1 MLLEAYQLLK
11 NRIGQ
16 GHLDNQTHEHFST
29 NISKAY
35 DTWRLILN
43 SDGAIHGIEP
53 MGEKESPGFWS
64 LVEGTSAKAKRFP
77 ALRPALPLLKLDAI
91 DDRRAQLKS
100 LYAARSRL
108 DQQVKEARENKD
120 VGNTIELERKCSEN
134 LAQTRG
140 LLLELAKSLPQNPQD
155 FMDAWEFKAA
165 PVLKWQTDVGTE
177 LHSYLQQCVKAFG
190 HFCGLRENLDWEYET
205 KAEKGSRDWKRDWKK
220 EIAQKH
226 SQANNAIAERL
237 VSAFVA
243 LLERSS
249 ETKNIK
255 AITDIFLG
263 KPEEIKKGKKKGQIK
278 FEVNAQLCVD
288 LHLPEALGSTL
299 YTPRMAKMVLAC
311 LGTGSAEELPGVCA
325 ISGEEGSLLKTKL
338 PVWDSPLFKTPPYSK
353 FSDTP
358 CNQRYGKFGLDG
370 FDISTHLARSLV
382 GALQGMTA
390 PNLEWKTWVK
400 LHNGKFKKQSGKK
413 PIPLKDLMLAHPSF
427 DMDELVTV
435 DVFTHGRTEDADEMA
450 DRATQF
456 VDCAERLCRALKE
469 RSKAGLGETEYMRIM
484 LVRPI
489 SKGQIQLSYAAA
501 PTTKDFVSALEAWA
515 LSGNNLPAKLCVPL
529 PYKKSVTD
537 FRWRTPRLLFPEQVC
552 QLLTQQWTRDGSERT
567 YIQGPPIG
575 MVLDLFLR
583 KRGVWEESALR
594 LLEMTLDR
602 GEALLIGA
610 GHVLHREDRGASDP
624 WKQWK
629 SFIAKAQ
636 SGKDKRY
643 PDYALAQ
650 TISLIGSL
658 LYAMNS
664 TVQDYMNESAYLVG
678 KLLAMM
684 DELHKC
690 YCVVVR
696 DGDIPNA
703 LIGNG
708 LLGRA
713 AESPALALEELAERS
728 RIYIGWAKS
737 VGGADEKKKIAVNSA
752 RKILRLAQPLAE
764 RLHTDQLLE
773 KELSAVGKAHLFLGY
788 LSPVLGGDGNGSAT
802 GDDPVETKVDNIN

>member
-16 GHLDNQTHEHFST
+16 GHDENQSHEHFSS

-43 SDGAIHGIEP
+43 SDGSIYKIEP
-53 MGEKESPGFWS
+53 MEEKESPGFWS
-64 LVEGTSAKAKRFP
+64 LIEGTSAKAKRFP
-77 ALRPALPLLKLDAI
+77 ALRQKSPLL
-91 DDRRAQLKS
+91 
-100 LYAARSRL
+100 RL
-108 DQQVKEARENKD
+108 DENATEWEILKRVTD
-120 VGNTIELERKCSEN
+120 NNLTETKNLLIELAAN
-134 LAQTRG
+134 LP
-140 LLLELAKSLPQNPQD
+140 KNPQD
-155 FMDAWEFKAA
+155 FHDAWTYKAA
-165 PVLKWQTDVGTE
+165 PIIEWEADANDDLLPFLK
-177 LHSYLQQCVKAFG
+177 QCVTAFG
-190 HFCGLRENLDWEYET
+190 RFSGLNEKLGWEYEA
-205 KAEKGSRDWKRDWKK
+205 KAKRNSREWKK
-220 EIAQKH
+220 ELEQNRHNHAETV
-226 SQANNAIAERL
+226 ANSL
-237 VSAFVA
+237 VSAFVV
-243 LLERSS
+243 LLQSA
-249 ETKNIK
+249 TQKDQIK
-255 AITDIFLG
+255 AIAASLLGTRKEKQG
-263 KPEEIKKGKKKGQIK
+263 KPVI
-278 FEVNAQLCVD
+278 EVATQLCID

-299 YTPRMAKMVLAC
+299 YTPRMAKMVLTC
-311 LGTGSAEELPGVCA
+311 LGAGSAEGLPGVCS
-325 ISGEEGSLLKTKL
+325 ISGVEGALLKTKL
-338 PVWDSPLFKTPPYSK
+338 PDWDSPLFKTPPYSK
-353 FSDTP
+353 FSAAP

-370 FDISTHLARSLV
+370 FDISAQLARSLV

-390 PNLEWKTWVK
+390 PDLEWKTWVK

-413 PIPLKDLMLAHPSF
+413 PMPLKDLMLAYPSF
-427 DMDELVTV
+427 DIDELVTV
-435 DVFTHGRTEDADEMA
+435 DVFTHGRGEDTDEMA
-450 DRATQF
+450 DRAAQF
-456 VDCAERLCRALKE
+456 VDCAERLCHTLKE
-469 RSKAGLGETEYMRIM
+469 RLKVVSGETEYMRIM
-484 LVRPI
+484 LVRAV
-489 SKGQIQLSYAAA
+489 SSGQVQLSYAVA
-501 PTTKDFVSALEAWA
+501 PTIKDFVSALEAWT
-515 LSGNNLPAKLCVPL
+515 LSGSNLPTKLCVPL

-537 FRWRTPRLLFPEQVC
+537 FRWRTPRLLFPEQIS

-567 YIQGPPIG
+567 YIQGPPVG

-610 GHVLHREDRGASDP
+610 GHVLHREDHGADDP
-624 WKQWK
+624 WKLWK

-664 TVQDYMNESAYLVG
+664 NVEDYINESAYLVG

-684 DELHKC
+684 DELHRC

-737 VGGADEKKKIAVNSA
+737 VGGADEKKKIAVHSA

-773 KELSAVGKAHLFLGY
+773 KELSAIGKAHLFLGY
-788 LSPVLGGDGNGSAT
+788 LSPVLGSDGKGSAT
-802 GDDPVETKVDNIN
+802 GDGPVEAEVDNIN

>member
-16 GHLDNQTHEHFST
+16 GHLENQSHEHFST
-29 NISKAY
+29 NIYKRY

-43 SDGAIHGIEP
+43 SDDGSIYKIEP
-53 MGEKESPGFWS
+53 MGEGESPGFWS

-77 ALRPALPLLKLDAI
+77 ALRPKSPLLQLNGDAKEWEI
-91 DDRRAQLKS
+91 LKRVS
-100 LYAARSRL
+100 DNNLS
-108 DQQVKEARENKD
+108 EAK
-120 VGNTIELERKCSEN
+120 N
-134 LAQTRG
+134 L
-140 LLLELAKSLPQNPQD
+140 LFELAAKLPKNPQD
-155 FMDAWEFKAA
+155 FHDAWTFKAA
-165 PVLKWQTDVGTE
+165 PIIEWQTDADGD
-177 LHSYLQQCVKAFG
+177 LLPFLKQCVTAFG
-190 HFCGLRENLDWEYET
+190 RFCGLNEKFGWECEAKAKKNSRE
-205 KAEKGSRDWKRDWKK
+205 WKK
-220 EIAQKH
+220 ELEQSRR
-226 SQANNAIAERL
+226 SQADAVANSL
-237 VSAFVA
+237 VSAFVV
-243 LLERSS
+243 LLQSATQRDQ
-249 ETKNIK
+249 IK
-255 AITDIFLG
+255 AIAASLLG
-263 KPEEIKKGKKKGQIK
+263 IRKEKKGKPVI
-278 FEVNAQLCVD
+278 EVATQLCID

-311 LGTGSAEELPGVCA
+311 LGTGSAEGPPGVCA
-325 ISGEEGSLLKTKL
+325 ISGAEEPLLKTKL
-338 PVWDSPLFKTPPYSK
+338 PDWDSPLFKTPPYSK
-353 FSDTP
+353 FSAAP

-370 FDISTHLARSLV
+370 FDISSHLARSLV
-382 GALQGMTA
+382 GALQGMTD
-390 PNLEWKTWVK
+390 PSLEWKTWVK

-413 PIPLKDLMLAHPSF
+413 PMPLKDLMLAYPSF
-427 DMDELVTV
+427 DIDDLVTV
-435 DVFTHGRTEDADEMA
+435 DVFTHGRAEDTDEMA

-469 RSKAGLGETEYMRIM
+469 RSNVGSSETEYMRIM
-484 LVRPI
+484 LVRAV
-489 SKGQIQLSYAAA
+489 SSGQVQLSYAAA
-501 PTTKDFVSALEAWA
+501 PTIKDFVSALETWA
-515 LSGNNLPAKLCVPL
+515 LSGNNLPAKLRVPL

-537 FRWRTPRLLFPEQVC
+537 FRWRTPGLLFPEQIC
-552 QLLTQQWTRDGSERT
+552 RLLTQQWTRDGSERT
-567 YIQGPPIG
+567 YIQGPAVG

-610 GHVLHREDRGASDP
+610 GHVLHREDHGADDP
-624 WKQWK
+624 WKLWK

-664 TVQDYMNESAYLVG
+664 NVEDYINESAYLVG

-696 DGDIPNA
+696 ENDIPNA

-708 LLGRA
+708 LLRRA
-713 AESPALALEELAERS
+713 GDSPALAFSELLDRS
-728 RIYIGWAKS
+728 PIYLGWAKTAAIS
-737 VGGADEKKKIAVNSA
+737 EKMPEKKKIAVNSA
-752 RKILRLAQPLAE
+752 RKVLRLAQPLVDKL
-764 RLHTDQLLE
+764 RSGQLLE
-773 KELSAVGKAHLFLGY
+773 KELSTVGKAHLFLGY
-788 LSPVLGGDGNGSAT
+788 LSPVLGTDEGG
-802 GDDPVETKVDNIN
+802 

>member
-1 MLLEAYQLLK
+1 MLLEGYQLLK

-16 GHLDNQTHEHFST
+16 GLDDNQSHEHFST

-43 SDGAIHGIEP
+43 SDGSIYKIEP

-64 LVEGTSAKAKRFP
+64 LIEGTSAKAKRFP
-77 ALRPALPLLKLDAI
+77 ALRLKLPLLQLDENAAEWDILKRVSDNNLSDAKNLLIDLANKLP
-91 DDRRAQLKS
+91 K
-100 LYAARSRL
+100 
-108 DQQVKEARENKD
+108 
-120 VGNTIELERKCSEN
+120 
-134 LAQTRG
+134 
-140 LLLELAKSLPQNPQD
+140 NPQD
-155 FMDAWEFKAA
+155 FHDAWTLKAA
-165 PVLKWQTDVGTE
+165 PIIGWESNTDSDLLSFLK
-177 LHSYLQQCVKAFG
+177 HCVTAFG
-190 HFCGLRENLDWEYET
+190 RFCGLDEKLGWKYEAKAKINSRE
-205 KAEKGSRDWKRDWKK
+205 WKK
-220 EIAQKH
+220 ELEQCRL
-226 SQANNAIAERL
+226 NNADSVANHL
-237 VSAFVA
+237 VSAFVTFLQGA
-243 LLERSS
+243 
-249 ETKNIK
+249 TQKDQIK
-255 AITDIFLG
+255 AIAASLLGDRKEKQG
-263 KPEEIKKGKKKGQIK
+263 KPVI
-278 FEVNAQLCVD
+278 EVATQLCID

-299 YTPRMAKMVLAC
+299 YTPRMAKMVLTC
-311 LGTGSAEELPGVCA
+311 LGAGSTEGSSGVCA
-325 ISGEEGSLLKTKL
+325 ISGTEGALLKTKL
-338 PVWDSPLFKTPPYSK
+338 PDWDSPLFKNPPYSK
-353 FSDTP
+353 FSAAP

-370 FDISTHLARSLV
+370 FDISTQLARSLV

-390 PNLEWKTWVK
+390 PSLEWKTWVK

-413 PIPLKDLMLAHPSF
+413 PMPLKDLMLVYPSF
-427 DMDELVTV
+427 DIDDLVTV
-435 DVFTHGRTEDADEMA
+435 DVFTHGRADDTDEIA
-450 DRATQF
+450 ERASQF
-456 VDCAERLCRALKE
+456 IDCSERLCSALKNRTDVGSVE
-469 RSKAGLGETEYMRIM
+469 AEYMRIL
-484 LVRPI
+484 LVRAI
-489 SKGQIQLSYAAA
+489 SSGQVQLSYAIA
-501 PTTKDFVSALEAWA
+501 PTIKDFVSALETWA
-515 LSGNNLPAKLCVPL
+515 LSGNNLPTNIRVPL
-529 PYKKSVTD
+529 PYLKSATD
-537 FRWRTPRLLFPEQVC
+537 FRWRAPKLLFPEQIC

-575 MVLDLFLR
+575 MVLDLFLQ
-583 KRGVWEESALR
+583 KRGVWEEAALR
-594 LLEMTLDR
+594 LLEVTLDR

-610 GHVLHREDRGASDP
+610 GHVLHRENRGASDP
-624 WKQWK
+624 WKLWK

-664 TVQDYMNESAYLVG
+664 TVQDYKNESAYLVG

-684 DELHKC
+684 DELHRC

-708 LLGRA
+708 LLVRA

-737 VGGADEKKKIAVNSA
+737 IGNTDEKKKIAVNSA

-764 RLHTDQLLE
+764 QLHTDQLLE

-788 LSPVLGGDGNGSAT
+788 LSPVLGSDGKGST
-802 GDDPVETKVDNIN
+802 TSDDTTETEVDNTN

>member
-11 NRIGQ
+11 NRVGQ

-35 DTWRLILN
+35 ETWRLILN
-43 SDGAIHGIEP
+43 SDGSIYKIEP

-77 ALRPALPLLKLDAI
+77 ALRSKSPLLQLDGNATEWEI
-91 DDRRAQLKS
+91 LKRVS
-100 LYAARSRL
+100 
-108 DQQVKEARENKD
+108 DN
-120 VGNTIELERKCSEN
+120 N
-134 LAQTRG
+134 LSDAKN
-140 LLLELAKSLPQNPQD
+140 LLLELAAKLPKNPQD
-155 FMDAWEFKAA
+155 FHDAWAFKAA
-165 PVLKWQTDVGTE
+165 PIIDWQTDADGE
-177 LHSYLQQCVKAFG
+177 LLPFLKQCVTAFG
-190 HFCGLRENLDWEYET
+190 RFCGLNEKLGWEYEA
-205 KAEKGSRDWKRDWKK
+205 KAKKNSREWKK
-220 EIAQKH
+220 ELEQSRH
-226 SQANNAIAERL
+226 SHAKTVANDL

-243 LLERSS
+243 LLQGA
-249 ETKNIK
+249 TQKDQIK
-255 AITDIFLG
+255 AIAASLLGIRKEKQG
-263 KPEEIKKGKKKGQIK
+263 KPVI
-278 FEVNAQLCVD
+278 EVATQLCID

-299 YTPRMAKMVLAC
+299 YTPRMAKKVLAC
-311 LGTGSAEELPGVCA
+311 LGTGSAEGLPGICA
-325 ISGEEGSLLKTKL
+325 ISGAEEPLLKSKL
-338 PVWDSPLFKTPPYSK
+338 PDWDSPLFKTPPYSK
-353 FSDTP
+353 FSAAP

-370 FDISTHLARSLV
+370 FDISSQLARSLV

-390 PNLEWKTWVK
+390 LGLEWKTWVK

-413 PIPLKDLMLAHPSF
+413 PMPLKDLMLAYPSF
-427 DMDELVTV
+427 DLEDLVTV
-435 DVFTHGRTEDADEMA
+435 DVFTHGRAEDTDEMA

-456 VDCAERLCRALKE
+456 VDCAERLCLALKE
-469 RSKAGLGETEYMRIM
+469 RANVGTSETEYMRIM
-484 LVRPI
+484 LVRAV
-489 SKGQIQLSYAAA
+489 SSGQIQLSYAFA
-501 PTTKDFVSALEAWA
+501 PTIKDFISALEVWA
-515 LSGNNLPAKLCVPL
+515 LSGNNLPTNIRVPL
-529 PYKKSVTD
+529 PYQKSATD

-624 WKQWK
+624 WKLWK

-684 DELHKC
+684 DELHRC

-764 RLHTDQLLE
+764 RLHMDQLLE

-788 LSPVLGGDGNGSAT
+788 LSPVLGGDGNGAAT

>member
-11 NRIGQ
+11 NRVGQ

-35 DTWRLILN
+35 ETWRLILN
-43 SDGAIHGIEP
+43 SDGSIYKIEP

-77 ALRPALPLLKLDAI
+77 ALRSKSPLLQLDGNAMEWEI
-91 DDRRAQLKS
+91 LKRVS
-100 LYAARSRL
+100 
-108 DQQVKEARENKD
+108 DN
-120 VGNTIELERKCSEN
+120 N
-134 LAQTRG
+134 LSDAKN
-140 LLLELAKSLPQNPQD
+140 LLLELADKLPKNPQD
-155 FMDAWEFKAA
+155 FHDAWAFKAA
-165 PVLKWQTDVGTE
+165 PIIDWQTDADGE
-177 LHSYLQQCVKAFG
+177 LLPFLKQCVTAFG
-190 HFCGLRENLDWEYET
+190 RFCGLNEKLGWEYEA
-205 KAEKGSRDWKRDWKK
+205 KAKKNSREWKK
-220 EIAQKH
+220 ELEQSRH
-226 SQANNAIAERL
+226 SHAKTVANDL

-243 LLERSS
+243 LLQG
-249 ETKNIK
+249 TTQKDQIK
-255 AITDIFLG
+255 AIAASLLGIRKEKQG
-263 KPEEIKKGKKKGQIK
+263 KPVI
-278 FEVNAQLCVD
+278 EVATQLCID

-299 YTPRMAKMVLAC
+299 YSPRMAKIVLAC
-311 LGTGSAEELPGVCA
+311 LGTGSAEGLPGICA
-325 ISGEEGSLLKTKL
+325 ISSAEGPLLKSKL
-338 PVWDSPLFKTPPYSK
+338 PDWDSPLFKTPPYSK
-353 FSDTP
+353 FSAAP

-370 FDISTHLARSLV
+370 FDISSQLARSLV

-390 PNLEWKTWVK
+390 PGLEWKTWVK

-413 PIPLKDLMLAHPSF
+413 PMPLKDLMLAYPSF
-427 DMDELVTV
+427 DIEDLVTV
-435 DVFTHGRTEDADEMA
+435 DVFTHGRAEDTDEMA

-456 VDCAERLCRALKE
+456 VDCAERLCLVLKE
-469 RSKAGLGETEYMRIM
+469 RENVGTSETEYMRIM
-484 LVRPI
+484 LVRAV
-489 SKGQIQLSYAAA
+489 SSGQIQLSYALA
-501 PTTKDFVSALEAWA
+501 PTIKDFVSALEVWA
-515 LSGNNLPAKLCVPL
+515 LSGNNLPTSIRVPL
-529 PYKKSVTD
+529 PYQKSITD

-624 WKQWK
+624 WKLWK

-684 DELHKC
+684 DELHRC

-764 RLHTDQLLE
+764 RLHMDQMLE

-788 LSPVLGGDGNGSAT
+788 LSPVLGGDGNGAAT

>member
-16 GHLDNQTHEHFST
+16 MPDENQSHEHFST

-43 SDGAIHGIEP
+43 SDGSIYKIEP

-64 LVEGTSAKAKRFP
+64 LVEGPNAKAKRFP
-77 ALRPALPLLKLDAI
+77 ALRSKSPLLQLDVNATEWEI
-91 DDRRAQLKS
+91 LKRVS
-100 LYAARSRL
+100 DNNLS
-108 DQQVKEARENKD
+108 EAK
-120 VGNTIELERKCSEN
+120 K
-134 LAQTRG
+134 
-140 LLLELAKSLPQNPQD
+140 LLLELAEKLQKHPQD
-155 FMDAWEFKAA
+155 FHDAWSLKAA
-165 PVLKWQTDVGTE
+165 PIIKWKTDANGDLLPFLK
-177 LHSYLQQCVKAFG
+177 QCVTAFG
-190 HFCGLRENLDWEYET
+190 RFCGLNEQLGWEYET
-205 KAEKGSRDWKRDWKK
+205 KAKKDSREWKK
-220 EIAQKH
+220 ELTQSRLRHAEAV
-226 SQANNAIAERL
+226 ANGL
-237 VSAFVA
+237 VSAFVV
-243 LLERSS
+243 LLQSA
-249 ETKNIK
+249 TQKDQVK
-255 AITDIFLG
+255 AIAASLLGTRKEKQG
-263 KPEEIKKGKKKGQIK
+263 KPVI
-278 FEVNAQLCVD
+278 EVATQLCID
-288 LHLPEALGSTL
+288 LHLPETLGSTL

-311 LGTGSAEELPGVCA
+311 LGTGSAEGLPGVCS
-325 ISGEEGSLLKTKL
+325 ISGVEGALLKTKM
-338 PVWDSPLFKTPPYSK
+338 PPWCCSPLFKFNSPPYSK
-353 FSDTP
+353 FHGAP

-370 FDISTHLARSLV
+370 FDISSQLARSLV

-390 PNLEWKTWVK
+390 PNMEWKTWIK
-400 LHNGKFKKQSGKK
+400 LHNGKFEKQSGKK
-413 PIPLKDLMLAHPSF
+413 PMPLKDLMLAYPSF

-435 DVFTHGRTEDADEMA
+435 NVFTHGRNEDAEEMA

-469 RSKAGLGETEYMRIM
+469 KSKVGSSETEYMHIM

-489 SKGQIQLSYAAA
+489 SPGQIQLSYAVA
-501 PTTKDFVSALEAWA
+501 PTINDFVFALEAWA
-515 LSGNNLPAKLCVPL
+515 LSDNNLPAKLCVPL

-537 FRWRTPRLLFPEQVC
+537 FRWRTPRLLFPEQIS

-567 YIQGPPIG
+567 YIQGPPVG

-602 GEALLIGA
+602 GEALLVGA
-610 GHVLHREDRGASDP
+610 GHVLHREDHGADDP
-624 WKQWK
+624 WKLWK

-664 TVQDYMNESAYLVG
+664 NVEDYINESAYLVG

-690 YCVVVR
+690 YCIVVR
-696 DGDIPNA
+696 ENDIPNA

-708 LLGRA
+708 LLRRA
-713 AESPALALEELAERS
+713 GDSPALAFSELLDRS
-728 RIYIGWAKS
+728 PIYLGWAKTAAIS
-737 VGGADEKKKIAVNSA
+737 EKMSKQKKNAVESA
-752 RKILRLAQPLAE
+752 REVLRLAQPLVDKL
-764 RLHTDQLLE
+764 RSGQLLE
-773 KELSAVGKAHLFLGY
+773 KELSTVGKAHLFLGY
-788 LSPVLGGDGNGSAT
+788 LSPVLGTDEGG
-802 GDDPVETKVDNIN
+802 

>member
-16 GHLDNQTHEHFST
+16 GHDENQSHEHFTT

-35 DTWRLILN
+35 DTWRLVLN
-43 SDGAIHGIEP
+43 SDGSIYKIEL

-64 LVEGTSAKAKRFP
+64 LVEGPSAKTKRFP
-77 ALRPALPLLKLDAI
+77 ALRLKSPLLQLDVNATEWEI
-91 DDRRAQLKS
+91 LKQIS
-100 LYAARSRL
+100 DNNLS
-108 DQQVKEARENKD
+108 EAK
-120 VGNTIELERKCSEN
+120 K
-134 LAQTRG
+134 
-140 LLLELAKSLPQNPQD
+140 LLLELADKLPKNPQD
-155 FMDAWEFKAA
+155 FHDAWTYKATPIIEWETDA
-165 PVLKWQTDVGTE
+165 DGDLLPFLK
-177 LHSYLQQCVKAFG
+177 QCVTAFG
-190 HFCGLRENLDWEYET
+190 RFCGLNERLGWEYET
-205 KAEKGSRDWKRDWKK
+205 KAKRNSREWKR
-220 EIAQKH
+220 ELTQNRHSHAAAVANSLVLTFVVLLQSATQKD
-226 SQANNAIAERL
+226 Q
-237 VSAFVA
+237 
-243 LLERSS
+243 
-249 ETKNIK
+249 IK
-255 AITDIFLG
+255 AIAASLLGTRKEEQG
-263 KPEEIKKGKKKGQIK
+263 KPIIK
-278 FEVNAQLCVD
+278 VVTQLCID

-299 YTPRMAKMVLAC
+299 YTPRMAKMVLTC
-311 LGTGSAEELPGVCA
+311 LGVVTVEETSEVCA
-325 ISGEEGSLLKTKL
+325 ISGLKGPLLKTKM
-338 PVWDSPLFKTPPYSK
+338 PPWSCSPLFKFNTPPYSK
-353 FSDTP
+353 FRGAP

-370 FDISTHLARSLV
+370 FDISAQLARSLV

-390 PNLEWKTWVK
+390 PNMEWKTWVK
-400 LHNGKFKKQSGKK
+400 LHNGKFEKPPGKK
-413 PIPLKDLMLAHPSF
+413 PMPLKDLMLAYPSF

-435 DVFTHGRTEDADEMA
+435 DVFTHGRGEDAEGMA

-469 RSKAGLGETEYMRIM
+469 KSKVGSSETEYMHIM

-489 SKGQIQLSYAAA
+489 SPGQIQLSYAFA
-501 PTTKDFVSALEAWA
+501 PTIKDFVSALEAWT

-537 FRWRTPRLLFPEQVC
+537 FRWRSPRLLFPEQVC

-567 YIQGPPIG
+567 YIQGPPVG

-610 GHVLHREDRGASDP
+610 GHVLHREDHGASDP
-624 WKQWK
+624 WKLWK

-690 YCVVVR
+690 YCIVVR
-696 DGDIPNA
+696 ENDIPNA

-708 LLGRA
+708 LLRRA
-713 AESPALALEELAERS
+713 GDSPALAFSELLDRS
-728 RIYIGWAKS
+728 PIYLGWAKTAAIS
-737 VGGADEKKKIAVNSA
+737 EKMPEQKKIAVASA
-752 RKILRLAQPLAE
+752 RKVLRLSKPLVDKL
-764 RLHTDQLLE
+764 RSGQLLE
-773 KELSAVGKAHLFLGY
+773 KELSTVGKAHLFLGY
-788 LSPVLGGDGNGSAT
+788 LSPVLGTDEGG
-802 GDDPVETKVDNIN
+802 

>member
-11 NRIGQ
+11 NRVGQ

-35 DTWRLILN
+35 ETWRLILN
-43 SDGAIHGIEP
+43 SDGSIYKIEP

-77 ALRPALPLLKLDAI
+77 ALRSKSPLLQLDGNATEWEI
-91 DDRRAQLKS
+91 LKRVS
-100 LYAARSRL
+100 
-108 DQQVKEARENKD
+108 DN
-120 VGNTIELERKCSEN
+120 N
-134 LAQTRG
+134 LSDAKN
-140 LLLELAKSLPQNPQD
+140 LLLELAAKLPKNPQD
-155 FMDAWEFKAA
+155 FHDAWAFKAA
-165 PVLKWQTDVGTE
+165 PIIDWQTDADGE
-177 LHSYLQQCVKAFG
+177 LLPFLKQCVTAFG
-190 HFCGLRENLDWEYET
+190 RFCGLNEKLGWEYEA
-205 KAEKGSRDWKRDWKK
+205 KAKKNSREWKK
-220 EIAQKH
+220 ELEQSRH
-226 SQANNAIAERL
+226 SHAKTVANDL

-243 LLERSS
+243 LLQG
-249 ETKNIK
+249 TTQKDQIK
-255 AITDIFLG
+255 AIAASLLGIRKEKQG
-263 KPEEIKKGKKKGQIK
+263 KPVI
-278 FEVNAQLCVD
+278 EVATQLCID

-299 YTPRMAKMVLAC
+299 YTPRMAKIVLAC
-311 LGTGSAEELPGVCA
+311 LGTGSAEGLPGICA
-325 ISGEEGSLLKTKL
+325 ISSAEGPLLKSKL
-338 PVWDSPLFKTPPYSK
+338 PDWDSPLFKTPPYSK
-353 FSDTP
+353 FSAAP

-370 FDISTHLARSLV
+370 FDISSQLARSLV

-390 PNLEWKTWVK
+390 PGLEWKTWVK
-400 LHNGKFKKQSGKK
+400 LHKGKFKKQSGKK
-413 PIPLKDLMLAHPSF
+413 PMPLKDLMLAYPSF
-427 DMDELVTV
+427 DIEDLVTV
-435 DVFTHGRTEDADEMA
+435 DVFTHGRAEDTDEMA

-456 VDCAERLCRALKE
+456 VDCAERLCLALKE
-469 RSKAGLGETEYMRIM
+469 RANVGTSETEYMRIM
-484 LVRPI
+484 LVRAV
-489 SKGQIQLSYAAA
+489 SSGQIQLSYAFA
-501 PTTKDFVSALEAWA
+501 PTIKDFVSALEVWA
-515 LSGNNLPAKLCVPL
+515 LSGNNLPTNIRVPL
-529 PYKKSVTD
+529 PYQKSVTD

-624 WKQWK
+624 WKLWK

-684 DELHKC
+684 DELHRC

-764 RLHTDQLLE
+764 RLHMDQLLE

-788 LSPVLGGDGNGSAT
+788 LSPVLGGDGNGAAT